1 MLKLFRLHVPELRFW
16 KIKKKYEKI
25 ETGKEIENKNK
36 NRRKIK
42 EKYKK
47 ENRREKTWSIRT
59 LIKMEMQLW

>member
-16 KIKKKYEKI
+16 KIKKYEKI
-25 ETGKEIENKNK
+25 KIE
-36 NRRKIK
+36 

-47 ENRREKTWSIRT
+47 ENRREKTWSIRI

>member
-1 MLKLFRLHVPELRFW
+1 MLKLFRMNFPELRFW
-16 KIKKKYEKI
+16 KIKK
-25 ETGKEIENKNK
+25 EIKNKNK

-47 ENRREKTWSIRT
+47 ENRREKTWSIRI